1 MQCLCV
7 QLGSREWNQSTRESV
22 MLGQEIGDAKLILV
36 KEAAGQD
43 RTPCGGS
50 LWKKSIDHL
59 FVGPA
64 AQSTALTL
72 LSAFL
77 GHFVVSRVCEQRPK
91 RWWWCFEVAA
101 WSLLRKGLLFTDMAV
116 GKQHLPW
123 VQPVPAVSITTLLR
137 VSILLLKAPSQ
148 CFSTETSKCRR
159 SYL

>member
-1 MQCLCV
+1 MLKALPLRKLLARTGHPV
-7 QLGSREWNQSTRESV
+7 VVVAKPIDLLRVGS
-22 MLGQEIGDAKLILV
+22 
-36 KEAAGQD
+36 
-43 RTPCGGS
+43 
-50 LWKKSIDHL
+50 
-59 FVGPA
+59 A

-77 GHFVVSRVCEQRPK
+77 GHFVVSRVCEQKPK

-137 VSILLLKAPSQ
+137 VSICAAGSLIPVLQHRNVKVQQILPIENGIKASLFQ
-148 CFSTETSKCRR
+148 N
-159 SYL
+159 

>member
-1 MQCLCV
+1 MPEALP
-7 QLGSREWNQSTRESV
+7 SRKLLASTGHPV
-22 MLGQEIGDAKLILV
+22 VVVAK
-36 KEAAGQD
+36 
-43 RTPCGGS
+43 P
-50 LWKKSIDHL
+50 IDL
-59 FVGPA
+59 PRVGPA

-77 GHFVVSRVCEQRPK
+77 GHFVVSRVCEQKPK

-137 VSILLLKAPSQ
+137 VSICAAGSLIPVLQHRNVKVQQILPIENGIKASLFQ
-148 CFSTETSKCRR
+148 N
-159 SYL
+159 